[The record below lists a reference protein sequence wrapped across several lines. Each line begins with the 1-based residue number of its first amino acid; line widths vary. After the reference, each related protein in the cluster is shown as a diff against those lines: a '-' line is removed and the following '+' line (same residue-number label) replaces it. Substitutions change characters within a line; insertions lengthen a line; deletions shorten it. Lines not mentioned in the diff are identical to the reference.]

1 MDTQNPINS
10 EPGILNLSHAQVF
23 VYMLLAVVTILFLFL
38 TNAYVFRMNFE
49 DWQPLPVPSLL
60 WVNTCSLVIASIGM
74 GWATRGV
81 KINNQTNLKIGLLI
95 GGLFALFFLTGQFW
109 AWQQLIA
116 YDYLVAN
123 NPANTF
129 FYLITALHGLH
140 ITGGIVGWIV
150 ITKKSW
156 KTDRIESHS
165 AQVSLLA
172 TYWHYLLLIWVM
184 MFGLF
189 LST

>member
-1 MDTQNPINS
+1 MDRHNPINS

-60 WVNTCSLVIASIGM
+60 WVNTCSLVVASIGM

-81 KINNQTNLKIGLLI
+81 NNNNQTSLKTGLFV
-95 GGLFALFFLTGQFW
+95 GGLFALFFLIGQFW

-116 YDYLVAN
+116 YGYLLAK

-140 ITGGIVGWIV
+140 ILCGVFAWAV

-156 KTDRIESHS
+156 KSSDAGPSS
-165 AQVSLLA
+165 SQVGLLA

>member
-1 MDTQNPINS
+1 
-10 EPGILNLSHAQVF
+10 
-23 VYMLLAVVTILFLFL
+23 MLLAVITILFLFL

-49 DWQPLPVPSLL
+49 DWQPLPMPSLL
-60 WVNTCSLVIASIGM
+60 WVNTCSLVVASMGM
-74 GWATRGV
+74 AWATQGA
-81 KINNQTNLKIGLLI
+81 KKNNQTSLKTGLLV

-109 AWQQLIA
+109 AWQQLIE
-116 YDYLVAN
+116 YGYLLAN

-140 ITGGIVGWIV
+140 ISCGVVAWMV

-156 KTDRIESHS
+156 NPNTDKPSPS
-165 AQVSLLA
+165 QVSLLA

>member
-38 TNAYVFRMNFE
+38 TNAYVFRMNFA

-156 KTDRIESHS
+156 KTDHVESHS

>member
-156 KTDRIESHS
+156 RTDGTQPSLS
-165 AQVSLLA
+165 QVSLLA
-172 TYWHYLLLIWVM
+172 TYWHYLLMIWVM

>member
-1 MDTQNPINS
+1 MDTHNSINS
-10 EPGILNLSHAQVF
+10 EPGILSLSHAQVF

-49 DWQPLPVPSLL
+49 DWQPLPMPSLL
-60 WVNTCSLVIASIGM
+60 WVNTCSLLVASIGM
-74 GWATRGV
+74 GWATRGA
-81 KINNQTNLKIGLLI
+81 KTNNKNNIKIGLFV
-95 GGLFALFFLTGQFW
+95 GGLFALFFLIGQLW

-116 YDYLVAN
+116 YGSLLAD

-140 ITGGIVGWIV
+140 ISGGVVAWIA

-156 KTDRIESHS
+156 KDDNIESHS

>member
-1 MDTQNPINS
+1 MNRHNPINS

-23 VYMLLAVVTILFLFL
+23 VYMLLAVITILFLFL

-49 DWQPLPVPSLL
+49 DWQPLPMPSLL
-60 WVNTCSLVIASIGM
+60 WVNTCSLVVASMGM
-74 GWATRGV
+74 AWATWGA
-81 KINNQTNLKIGLLI
+81 KKNNQTSLKAGLLV

-109 AWQQLIA
+109 AWQQLIE
-116 YDYLVAN
+116 YGYFLAN

-140 ITGGIVGWIV
+140 ISCGVVAWTV

-156 KTDRIESHS
+156 NPNDDGPSPS
-165 AQVSLLA
+165 QVSLLA

>member
-23 VYMLLAVVTILFLFL
+23 VYMFLAVVTILFLFL

-49 DWQPLPVPSLL
+49 DWQPLPMPSLL
-60 WVNTCSLVIASIGM
+60 WANTCSLVVASIGM

-81 KINNQTNLKIGLLI
+81 NNNNQASLKTGLLI
-95 GGLFALFFLTGQFW
+95 GGIFALFFLIGQFW

-116 YDYLVAN
+116 YGYLVAQ

-140 ITGGIVGWIV
+140 ISGGVVAWIV

-156 KTDRIESHS
+156 RTDGTQPSLS
-165 AQVSLLA
+165 QVSLLA

>member
-60 WVNTCSLVIASIGM
+60 WVNTCSLVVASIGM

-81 KINNQTNLKIGLLI
+81 NNNNQASLKTALLI
-95 GGLFALFFLTGQFW
+95 GGFFALFFLIGQFW
-109 AWQQLIA
+109 AWQKLIA
-116 YDYLVAN
+116 YGYLVAQ

-140 ITGGIVGWIV
+140 ISGGVVAWIV

-156 KTDRIESHS
+156 RTDGTQPSLS
-165 AQVSLLA
+165 QVSLLA

>member
-156 KTDRIESHS
+156 KTDHVESHS

>member
-1 MDTQNPINS
+1 MDKHNPINS
-10 EPGILNLSHAQVF
+10 EPGILNLNHAQVF

-60 WVNTCSLVIASIGM
+60 WVNTCSLVVASIGM
-74 GWATRGV
+74 GWATRGA

-116 YDYLVAN
+116 YGYLVAD

-140 ITGGIVGWIV
+140 ISGGVVAWIA

-156 KTDRIESHS
+156 KDDNIESHS

>member
-1 MDTQNPINS
+1 MDRHNPINS

-60 WVNTCSLVIASIGM
+60 WVNTCSLIVASIGM

-81 KINNQTNLKIGLLI
+81 NNNNQNSLKTGLLV

-116 YDYLVAN
+116 YGYLVAN

-140 ITGGIVGWIV
+140 ISGGVVAWIV

-156 KTDRIESHS
+156 KTDTVESHS

>member
-1 MDTQNPINS
+1 MDRHNPINS
-10 EPGILNLSHAQVF
+10 EPGILSLSHAQVF
-23 VYMLLAVVTILFLFL
+23 VYMLLAVITILFLFL

-49 DWQPLPVPSLL
+49 DWQPLPMPSLL
-60 WVNTCSLVIASIGM
+60 WVNTCSLVVASMGM
-74 GWATRGV
+74 AWATRGA
-81 KINNQTNLKIGLLI
+81 KKKNQTSLKTGLLL

-109 AWQQLIA
+109 AWQQLVE
-116 YDYLVAN
+116 YGYLLAN

-140 ITGGIVGWIV
+140 ISCGVVAWMV

-156 KTDRIESHS
+156 NPNDDKPSPS
-165 AQVSLLA
+165 QVSLLA

>member
-1 MDTQNPINS
+1 M
-10 EPGILNLSHAQVF
+10 
-23 VYMLLAVVTILFLFL
+23 
-38 TNAYVFRMNFE
+38 
-49 DWQPLPVPSLL
+49 
-60 WVNTCSLVIASIGM
+60 GM
-74 GWATRGV
+74 GWAARAA
-81 KINNQTNLKIGLLI
+81 KANNKNNLRTGLFV

-116 YDYLVAN
+116 YGYVLAD

-140 ITGGIVGWIV
+140 ISGGIVAWIV

-156 KTDRIESHS
+156 KTDDAKSRS

>member
-1 MDTQNPINS
+1 
-10 EPGILNLSHAQVF
+10 L
-23 VYMLLAVVTILFLFL
+23 
-38 TNAYVFRMNFE
+38 
-49 DWQPLPVPSLL
+49 
-60 WVNTCSLVIASIGM
+60 
-74 GWATRGV
+74 
-81 KINNQTNLKIGLLI
+81 
-95 GGLFALFFLTGQFW
+95 

-116 YDYLVAN
+116 YGYLLAD

-140 ITGGIVGWIV
+140 ISGGVVAWIV

-156 KTDRIESHS
+156 KTDSVESHS

>member
-38 TNAYVFRMNFE
+38 TNAYVFRMNFA

-116 YDYLVAN
+116 YGYLVAQ

-140 ITGGIVGWIV
+140 ISGGVVAWIV

-156 KTDRIESHS
+156 RTDGTQPSLS
-165 AQVSLLA
+165 QVSLLA

>member
-1 MDTQNPINS
+1 MNRHKPINS
-10 EPGILNLSHAQVF
+10 EPGILKLSHAQVF
-23 VYMLLAVVTILFLFL
+23 LYLLLAVVTILFLFL

-60 WVNTCSLVIASIGM
+60 WVNTCSLIVASIGM

-81 KINNQTNLKIGLLI
+81 NNNNQNSLKTGLLV

-116 YDYLVAN
+116 YGYLVAN

-140 ITGGIVGWIV
+140 ISGGVVAWIV

-156 KTDRIESHS
+156 KTDNVESHS

>member
-1 MDTQNPINS
+1 MDKHQPINS
-10 EPGILNLSHAQVF
+10 EPGILKLSHAQVF
-23 VYMLLAVVTILFLFL
+23 LYLLLTVVTILFLFL

-60 WVNTCSLVIASIGM
+60 WVNTCSLVVASMGM
-74 GWATRGV
+74 GWATRAA
-81 KINNQTNLKIGLLI
+81 KTNNKNNLKIGLFV
-95 GGLFALFFLTGQFW
+95 GGLFALFFLTGQFL

-116 YDYLVAN
+116 YGYFVAA

-140 ITGGIVGWIV
+140 ISGGIVAWIV

-156 KTDRIESHS
+156 KTDAVQS
-165 AQVSLLA
+165 AAARVSLLA

-184 MFGLF
+184 MLGLF

>member
-1 MDTQNPINS
+1 MDRHNPINS

-60 WVNTCSLVIASIGM
+60 WVNTCSLVVASIG
-74 GWATRGV
+74 
-81 KINNQTNLKIGLLI
+81 
-95 GGLFALFFLTGQFW
+95 
-109 AWQQLIA
+109 
-116 YDYLVAN
+116 
-123 NPANTF
+123 F

-140 ITGGIVGWIV
+140 ISCGVVAWMV

-156 KTDRIESHS
+156 NPNDDKPSPS
-165 AQVSLLA
+165 QVSLLA

>member
-49 DWQPLPVPSLL
+49 DWQPLPMPSLL
-60 WVNTCSLVIASIGM
+60 WVNTCSLLVASIGM
-74 GWATRGV
+74 AWAARST
-81 KINNQTNLKIGLLI
+81 KKNDLTNLKTGLLL

-116 YDYLVAN
+116 YGYLMAN

-129 FYLITALHGLH
+129 FYLITALHGIH
-140 ITGGIVGWIV
+140 ILCGFVAWAV

-156 KTDRIESHS
+156 SPNDNGPSRS
-165 AQVSLLA
+165 QVSLLA

>member
-60 WVNTCSLVIASIGM
+60 WVNTCSLVVASIGM

-81 KINNQTNLKIGLLI
+81 NNNNQASLKTGLLI
-95 GGLFALFFLTGQFW
+95 GGSFALLFLTGQFW

-116 YDYLVAN
+116 YGYLVAQ

-140 ITGGIVGWIV
+140 ISGGVVAWIV

-156 KTDRIESHS
+156 RTDGTQPSLS
-165 AQVSLLA
+165 QVSLLA

>member
-1 MDTQNPINS
+1 MDRHNPINS

-49 DWQPLPVPSLL
+49 DWQPLPMPSLL
-60 WVNTCSLVIASIGM
+60 WANTCSLVVASIGM

-81 KINNQTNLKIGLLI
+81 NNNNQASLKTGLLI
-95 GGLFALFFLTGQFW
+95 GGFFALLFLTGQFW

-116 YDYLVAN
+116 YGYLVAQ

-140 ITGGIVGWIV
+140 ISGGVVAWIV

-156 KTDRIESHS
+156 RTDGTQPSLS
-165 AQVSLLA
+165 QVSLLA

>member
-1 MDTQNPINS
+1 LDKHQPINS
-10 EPGILNLSHAQVF
+10 EPGILKLSHAQVF
-23 VYMLLAVVTILFLFL
+23 LYLLLAVVTILFLFL

-60 WVNTCSLVIASIGM
+60 WVNTCSLVVASMGM
-74 GWATRGV
+74 GWATRAA
-81 KINNQTNLKIGLLI
+81 KANNKNNLRTGLFV
-95 GGLFALFFLTGQFW
+95 GGLFALVFLTGQFW

-116 YDYLVAN
+116 YGYVLAD

-140 ITGGIVGWIV
+140 ISGGIVAWIV

-156 KTDRIESHS
+156 KTDDAKSRS

>member
-1 MDTQNPINS
+1 MDKHNPINS

-60 WVNTCSLVIASIGM
+60 WVNTCSLVVASIGM
-74 GWATRGV
+74 GWATRGA
-81 KINNQTNLKIGLLI
+81 KNNNQTNLKIGLLI
-95 GGLFALFFLTGQFW
+95 GGFFALFFLTGQFW

-116 YDYLVAN
+116 YGYLLAD

-129 FYLITALHGLH
+129 FYLITAMHGLH
-140 ITGGIVGWIV
+140 ISGGVVAWIV

-156 KTDRIESHS
+156 KTNSVESHS
-165 AQVSLLA
+165 AQVGLLA
-172 TYWHYLLLIWVM
+172 AYWHYLLLIWVM

>member
-1 MDTQNPINS
+1 MDRHNPINS

-60 WVNTCSLVIASIGM
+60 WVNTCSLVVASMGM

-81 KINNQTNLKIGLLI
+81 NNNNQASLKTGLLI
-95 GGLFALFFLTGQFW
+95 GGIFALFFLIGQFW

-116 YDYLVAN
+116 YGYLVAQ

-140 ITGGIVGWIV
+140 ISGDR
-150 ITKKSW
+150 KS
-156 KTDRIESHS
+156 
-165 AQVSLLA
+165 V
-172 TYWHYLLLIWVM
+172 V
-184 MFGLF
+184 
-189 LST
+189 